1 MACSKCKK
9 KQQREEIL
17 KEVEKTERVVKV
29 FGLIILGLS
38 LYGVFSL
45 IYNLVT

>member
-9 KQQREEIL
+9 KQQREEIMR
-17 KEVEKTERVVKV
+17 EVERTEGVVKV

-38 LYGVFSL
+38 VYGLVSL
-45 IYNLVT
+45 IYNLVV